1 MKKFLQTHIKTI
13 VISCLFLLLAFM
25 FIHKNFIKKDNI
37 TYKEQAIERI
47 NLDSLKNKMY
57 EQIKDS
63 VHTADSIY
71 LQSLSKMSKTEL
83 QSEFNKKFPK

>member
-1 MKKFLQTHIKTI
+1 MKLSPTIIENKYLLITFLI
-13 VISCLFLLLAFM
+13 VIVLTTYLLS
-25 FIHKNFIKKDNI
+25 ISYKKPI
-37 TYKEQAIERI
+37 SYKEQAIERI

-57 EQIKDS
+57 EQVKDS

-83 QSEFNKKFPK
+83 QSEFNKKFPR

>member
-1 MKKFLQTHIKTI
+1 MKLSQIITKELIIILFVVAI
-13 VISCLFLLLAFM
+13 VVYLFV
-25 FIHKNFIKKDNI
+25 KKDYKPQ
-37 TYKEQAIERI
+37 TFKEQAIERI

-83 QSEFNKKFPK
+83 QSEFNKKFQK

>member
-1 MKKFLQTHIKTI
+1 MKLSPIITKESII
-13 VISCLFLLLAFM
+13 VLFVVAIVVYL
-25 FIHKNFIKKDNI
+25 FIKKD
-37 TYKEQAIERI
+37 YKPQAFKEQAIERI

-63 VHTADSIY
+63 VHIADSIY